1 MTTNLSNV
9 MYLPTYNQRI
19 PGTDIEICGKNQVVT
34 LNENEPPVLYHT
46 SVSHVADFMKKHLK
60 TLYDEIY
67 EIIPL
72 DYDKYSPVPQIT
84 TTEHFMILKK
94 HKNLY
99 DLPDDM
105 VHSLPQVMRMNILKT
120 VIDDPFLEHSCLRVL
135 QDDPDVFVR
144 RKLALY
150 TLNRDQL
157 IHLCGDKE
165 PCVRAAILERRVWE
179 PELIRILTNDCNDR
193 VKTEAIKK
201 LKEIKEAEEEYHR
214 SWMED

>member
-1 MTTNLSNV
+1 
-9 MYLPTYNQRI
+9 
-19 PGTDIEICGKNQVVT
+19 
-34 LNENEPPVLYHT
+34 
-46 SVSHVADFMKKHLK
+46 MKKHPK

-72 DYDKYSPVPQIT
+72 DYDKYSPIPQIT

-99 DLPDDM
+99 DLPNDI
-105 VHSLPQVMRMNILKT
+105 VHSLPQVMRMDILKT

-144 RKLALY
+144 RELALY

-157 IHLCGDKE
+157 IHLCGDKK
-165 PCVRAAILERRVWE
+165 PCVRVAIIERRVWE
-179 PELIRILTNDCNDR
+179 PELVQILANDQNDVVR
-193 VKTEAIKK
+193 TKAIEK
-201 LKEIKEAEEEYHR
+201 LKEIKEAKEKYYR
-214 SWMED
+214 SWEDD